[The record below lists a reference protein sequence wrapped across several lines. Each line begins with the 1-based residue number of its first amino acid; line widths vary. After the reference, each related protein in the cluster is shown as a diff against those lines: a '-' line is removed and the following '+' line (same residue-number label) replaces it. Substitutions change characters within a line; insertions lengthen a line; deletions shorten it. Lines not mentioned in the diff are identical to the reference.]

1 MKRACEI
8 SIGLLCIYLIAN
20 LLTLIWITHHEFFPR
35 FPETWA
41 NRLADWYGARNAEEV
56 ADLEGLVGGF
66 YSPRP
71 PLSFIRFSSERT
83 EKGAIDV
90 AGARLRLSVPRPF
103 VEPQAGASLG
113 DSRHQRYVVTGKR
126 FLRDHTVDCRLFS
139 ATAGSPLARGA

>member
-56 ADLEGLVGGF
+56 ADLEGLVGLVLF
-66 YSPRP
+66 TPPAVIIYSLFFRAY
-71 PLSFIRFSSERT
+71 RKR
-83 EKGAIDV
+83 
-90 AGARLRLSVPRPF
+90 
-103 VEPQAGASLG
+103 
-113 DSRHQRYVVTGKR
+113 RH
-126 FLRDHTVDCRLFS
+126 
-139 ATAGSPLARGA
+139 